1 MTHRLTIDRG
11 NTALKGALWDD
22 RGALLCVHTS
32 PGHAPLDQM
41 VATLI
46 RQAPGGSIATVAY
59 SNVVRQLRTD
69 DLAIAA
75 SLGARVIDLC
85 AGTPL
90 PFAIAYRTPAT
101 LGADRIAAIA
111 GAIGLAGNAPVL
123 VVDMGTAIT
132 YDLAEYT
139 PAGGHTYI
147 GGNIAAGNPMRLH
160 ALHEHTSALPEVS
173 ADMTPAGIWGTDTS
187 EALLNGAVYGTV
199 AELKFYRAHAPE
211 GAATVLT
218 GGGAAY
224 LRRNNLIDFEHIY
237 DPHLV
242 LRGLNSIISYNENS

>member
-32 PGHAPLDQM
+32 AGHAPLAKM
-41 VATLI
+41 VKALLE
-46 RQAPGGSIATVAY
+46 QAPGAIDTVAY
-59 SNVVRQLRTD
+59 SSVVRQLRTD
-69 DLAIAA
+69 DLAVAT
-75 SLGARVIDLC
+75 SLGTRVIDLS
-85 AGTPL
+85 ADTPL
-90 PFAIAYRTPAT
+90 PFAIAYRTPST

-111 GAIGLAGNAPVL
+111 GALELAGNTPVL

-132 YDLAEYT
+132 YDLVEFT
-139 PAGGHTYI
+139 PAQGHTYI

-173 ADMTPAGIWGTDTS
+173 PDMAPSGIWGSDTA

-199 AELKFYRAHAPE
+199 AELAFYRAHAPE
-211 GAATVLT
+211 NTVTVLT
-218 GGGAAY
+218 GGGAEY
-224 LRRNNLIDFEHIY
+224 LRHNNLIDFEHIY

>member
-22 RGALLCVHTS
+22 RGALLCVHTAL
-32 PGHAPLDQM
+32 GHAPLAQM
-41 VATLI
+41 VATLLE
-46 RQAPGGSIATVAY
+46 QAPGKIGTVAY
-59 SNVVRQLRTD
+59 SSVVRQRRTD

-75 SLGARVIDLC
+75 SLGARVIDLS
-85 AGTPL
+85 ANTPL

-111 GAIGLAGNAPVL
+111 GAIELADNAPVL

-132 YDLAEYT
+132 FDLAEYN
-139 PAGGHTYI
+139 PAEGHTYI

-173 ADMTPAGIWGTDTS
+173 ADMVPSGIWGTDTT
-187 EALLNGAVYGTV
+187 EALLNGAVYGSV
-199 AELKFYRAHAPE
+199 AELAFYRKHAPE
-211 GAATVLT
+211 GAVTVMT
-218 GGGAAY
+218 GGGADY